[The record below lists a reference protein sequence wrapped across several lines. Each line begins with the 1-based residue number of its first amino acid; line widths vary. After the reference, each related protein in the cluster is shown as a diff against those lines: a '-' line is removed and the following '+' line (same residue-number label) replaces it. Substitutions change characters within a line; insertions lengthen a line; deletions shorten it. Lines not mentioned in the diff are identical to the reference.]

1 MKRVAHALLP
11 RGARLRMGFDL
22 LSKPSR
28 GEWSMTQQV
37 RTDGQ
42 SDGAFTAAISP
53 RGMLQ
58 AAFEEPA
65 LFTQELRD
73 CCRSWRQD

>member
-1 MKRVAHALLP
+1 
-11 RGARLRMGFDL
+11 
-22 LSKPSR
+22 
-28 GEWSMTQQV
+28 MTQQV

-58 AAFEEPA
+58 AAFEQPA

-73 CCRSWRQD
+73 CFRPLRPD